1 MSLNPE
7 TISELVDRLPTELTV
22 MMVVISDAWGGL
34 EQTALN
40 DAKLLQASGIQ
51 VLLLARTDSP
61 IFRHCREEAE
71 GIFLVAHDM
80 PLKKFMDFSLLRGIR
95 QAIREHN
102 VSIVHLHQGSLLQ
115 TVVPALWSFSKVS
128 LVLSRHILNDHSKR
142 DPYHVLIYRRVDYIM
157 VLSQTMRHNLATTFP
172 VKEKKLRIVNL
183 GIDLKS
189 FCPDSVD
196 SALMRKEWQIPKE
209 AFLVG
214 VVGRLDPA
222 KRQDLVVKA
231 LAQLKDKIPHLHL
244 VVVGAE
250 SPGLNG
256 SYVQSL
262 EQTVRELDFGE
273 NVSIVGAETRIPEVM
288 ASLDLFVMPSKEEA
302 FGLVALE
309 AMAMG
314 VPTLLSKAGSAA
326 ELARGGRAELFRP
339 GDAFDLSRKI
349 RNLYRNTKY
358 RTKMAEKALSYV
370 HSNFSVEQRLFNTL
384 DIYSRSIRRRR
395 VAER

>member
-1 MSLNPE
+1 MSVNPE
-7 TISELVDRLPTELTV
+7 TISNLIDRLPRELSV
-22 MMVVISDAWGGL
+22 LMVVISDAWGGL

-40 DAKLLQASGIQ
+40 DAKLLQASGID
-51 VLLLARTDSP
+51 VLLLARSDSP
-61 IFRHCREEAE
+61 VYKHCRKEA
-71 GIFLVAHDM
+71 D
-80 PLKKFMDFSLLRGIR
+80 GIR
-95 QAIREHN
+95 LVEHN
-102 VSIVHLHQGSLLQ
+102 TPLRRVLDFRLFRTIRRIVNERNVTIVHLHQSSLLQ
-115 TVVPALWSFSKVS
+115 TVVPALTGLSKVS

-142 DPYHVLIYRRVDYIM
+142 DPYHSLIYRRVDYILM
-157 VLSQTMRHNLATTFP
+157 LSQAMRRNVATTFP

-183 GIDLKS
+183 GINLKA
-189 FCPDSVD
+189 FQPEITDKTI
-196 SALMRKEWQIPKE
+196 MRKEWQISEKS
-209 AFLVG
+209 FLIG

-231 LAQLKDKIPHLHL
+231 IAQLKEKIAHLHL

-256 SYVQSL
+256 TYISSL
-262 EQTVRELDFGE
+262 QETVRELDLSE

-288 ASLDLFVMPSKEEA
+288 ASLNLFIMPSKEEA

-349 RNLYRNTKY
+349 RNLYRNTEY
-358 RTKMAEKALSYV
+358 RTKMAGKALAYV

-384 DIYSRSIRRRR
+384 DIYARCSRRRH
-395 VAER
+395 A

>member
-7 TISELVDRLPTELTV
+7 TISDLIERLPPELSV
-22 MMVVISDAWGGL
+22 LMVVISDAWGGL

-40 DAKLLQASGIQ
+40 DAKLLQASGIN
-51 VLLLARTDSP
+51 VLMLARPDSP
-61 IFRHCREEAE
+61 IYKHCRREAE
-71 GIFLVAHDM
+71 GITLVEHDA
-80 PLKKFMDFSLLRGIR
+80 PLKRFIDFRLFRAIR
-95 QAIREHN
+95 QAVREHN
-102 VSIVHLHQGSLLQ
+102 VKILHLHQGSLLQ
-115 TVVPALWSFSKVS
+115 TIVPALTGMSQVS

-142 DPYHVLIYRRVDYIM
+142 DPYHVLIYRRVDYIL
-157 VLSQTMRHNLATTFP
+157 VLSQTMRRNLATTFP

-183 GIDLKS
+183 GIDLKA
-189 FCPDSVD
+189 FQPDSTDKTV
-196 SALMRKEWQIPKE
+196 MRKEWQISEK
-209 AFLVG
+209 AFLLG

-222 KRQDLVVKA
+222 KRQDLVIKA
-231 LAQLKDKIPHLHL
+231 IAQLTEKIPHLQL
-244 VVVGAE
+244 VIVGAE

-256 SYVQSL
+256 YYMRSL
-262 EQTVRELDFGE
+262 QKTIRELDLADH
-273 NVSIVGAETRIPEVM
+273 VSVVGAETRIPEVM
-288 ASLDLFVMPSKEEA
+288 ASLNLFIMPSKEEA

-349 RNLYRNTKY
+349 RNLYRNDKY
-358 RTKMAEKALSYV
+358 RTKMAEKAMSYV

-384 DIYSRSIRRRR
+384 DIYARCSKRR
-395 VAER
+395 AKE